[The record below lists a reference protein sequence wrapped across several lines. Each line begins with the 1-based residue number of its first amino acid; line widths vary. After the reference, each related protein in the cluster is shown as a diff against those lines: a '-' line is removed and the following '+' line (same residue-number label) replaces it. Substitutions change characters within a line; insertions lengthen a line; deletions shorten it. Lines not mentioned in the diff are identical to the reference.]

1 MFGNDLNEIYVFSY
15 FMKINM
21 YGRIILLYYWKGIE
35 IYIYILQYIEIY
47 INIF

>member
-35 IYIYILQYIEIY
+35 IYIYITIY
-47 INIF
+47 RNIY